1 MSEFEAQIQNA
12 NTFDIQPQPEIYLR
26 CSDDS
31 RGWLTT
37 IPSISANPIDIP
49 TLARSDI
56 HTRYLMLSDMG
67 TKSCTTRFTH
77 SLDEAEI
84 LPTSMYASICA
95 TSQEADNRPLCF
107 EHDCA
112 GRSFYCSE
120 NYRRHLREK
129 NAQRKAVC
137 EYCLTLFT
145 RKSNRDAHI
154 RKGHCKMMQVP
165 LGGDTDRRDGG
176 QSSGLCLSD
185 CLSL

>member
-1 MSEFEAQIQNA
+1 
-12 NTFDIQPQPEIYLR
+12 
-26 CSDDS
+26 
-31 RGWLTT
+31 
-37 IPSISANPIDIP
+37 
-49 TLARSDI
+49 
-56 HTRYLMLSDMG
+56 MLSDMG

-145 RKSNRDAHI
+145 PSSLGQRHANEDEGRQI
-154 RKGHCKMMQVP
+154 REELHDPSYEIG
-165 LGGDTDRRDGG
+165 
-176 QSSGLCLSD
+176 
-185 CLSL
+185 